1 MTRTARQRSRLG
13 LALVAGLVSLF
24 ALLGV
29 ANKAEDGRQAILKW
43 KPAFALLEAG
53 ESPYARAVDG
63 AAAGEEREGYPTLPL
78 SAVLMDALL
87 VFGDVGGALAFGL
100 MKIGLAAWILIGSAR
115 LARAAGWRFPPWAEW
130 LLFLLSLRV
139 LLSDLTHGNTN
150 LLVGACVVAAA
161 WAWSRARE
169 LEGGAWIATG
179 AVLKVTPVLLLALPL
194 RTRSAR
200 AGAGVALGLA
210 LTALVIPGLR
220 YGFVANLSYLG
231 DFTDQML
238 APYLEGRPPGPMQ
251 TEHIN
256 QSLLGMSA
264 RLFSDQVAI
273 QPRGET
279 WPEPVRLTWVAL
291 SDEGFRAL
299 HLGLSVLALVPFLV
313 VLWKRPERHFAGALF
328 GLGALEMLLLSERS
342 WKHHHVAVP
351 LALAWTLG
359 MLASAR
365 SRTERTLAGTAVAAV
380 FFGHALS
387 GSGILGDRGSD
398 LAEAWGAFLIADL
411 VLIAVV
417 TWSCLVAPPD
427 RPPPDRPDVTS

>member
-1 MTRTARQRSRLG
+1 MAKAARDRSRMA
-13 LALVAGLVSLF
+13 LALVAGLVSVF

-43 KPAFALLEAG
+43 KPAFALLDAG
-53 ESPYARAVDG
+53 ESPYARAVPG
-63 AAAGEEREGYPTLPL
+63 AAAGEEQEGYPTLPL

-87 VFGDVGGALAFGL
+87 VFGDVGGSLAFAVLKLGCV
-100 MKIGLAAWILIGSAR
+100 AWILIGSAR
-115 LARAAGWRFPPWAEW
+115 LARLAGWRFPAWAEW
-130 LLFLLSLRV
+130 ALFLLSLRV

-161 WAWSRARE
+161 WNWARGRDSWS
-169 LEGGAWIATG
+169 GGWVAVG
-179 AVLKVTPVLLLALPL
+179 AVLKVTPVLLLGVL
-194 RTRSAR
+194 AR
-200 AGAGVALGLA
+200 RPSVRGWLGVAAGVLLA
-210 LTALVIPGLR
+210 LLAVPGLR
-220 YGFVANLSYLG
+220 YGFAANLGYLG
-231 DFTDQML
+231 AFADQML

-256 QSLLGMSA
+256 QSLLGMTA

-273 QPRGET
+273 QPRGDT
-279 WPEPVRLTWVAL
+279 WPEAVRLTWIAL
-291 SDEGFRAL
+291 SAERFRQL
-299 HLGLSVLALVPFLV
+299 HLAVSLLALVPFGW
-313 VLWKRPERHFAGALF
+313 VLWKRPERRFAGALF

-365 SRTERTLAGTAVAAV
+365 SARERAIAGLALGAVT
-380 FFGHALS
+380 FGHALS

-398 LAEAWGAFLIADL
+398 LAEAWGAFLLADL
-411 VLIAVV
+411 ALVACL
-417 TWSCLVAPPD
+417 TWSCLAAPP
-427 RPPPDRPDVTS
+427 PEPDAPCSTERA